1 MLFRSEN
8 RSKSARHESIYAMFE
23 ILYTV
28 VDFAAA
34 VFFIIGS
41 VMFFY
46 EEWMTTGTWLFVV
59 GSFFF
64 AMKPA
69 LRLIRELKLASI
81 GDTEAL
87 AKRYKS

>member
-8 RSKSARHESIYAMFE
+8 RSKTARHENIYAMYE
-23 ILYTV
+23 IVYTI

-34 VFFIIGS
+34 VLFIIGS
-41 VMFFY
+41 IMFFY
-46 EEWMTTGTWLFVV
+46 EDWMTTGTWLFLV

-81 GDTEAL
+81 GDTEEL

>member
-1 MLFRSEN
+1 MLFQSEN
-8 RSKSARHESIYAMFE
+8 RNKTARHEHIFAMFE
-23 ILYTV
+23 ILYTI

-34 VFFIIGS
+34 VLFIIGS
-41 VMFFY
+41 IMFFY
-46 EEWMTTGTWLFVV
+46 EDWMTTGTWLFLV

-81 GDTEAL
+81 GDTEEL